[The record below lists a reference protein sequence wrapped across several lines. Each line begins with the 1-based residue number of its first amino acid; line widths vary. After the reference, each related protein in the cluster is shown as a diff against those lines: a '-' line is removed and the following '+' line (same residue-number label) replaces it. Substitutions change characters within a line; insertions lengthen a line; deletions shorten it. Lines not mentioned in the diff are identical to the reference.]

1 MKKYITYLGFL
12 LALIFTSCKTSDGSS
27 EAITENTS
35 EENEEVNTEFQ
46 FNRIPEAEKTAIENG
61 GTLQLLSYTTED
73 AAGNKLEKEAYVYV
87 PAGYDDSEKY
97 DIAYV
102 MHGGGGDISILIGT
116 PENPTSLKNA
126 IDHQIENGDLEPML
140 LVFPSFYPNGPDGVG
155 MDQVG
160 ELTYQFQTELKNG
173 LIPAVESNYSTYANS
188 TSATDLAASRDHRLF
203 TGFSMGSV
211 TTWYA
216 FAENLDYFKYFAPV
230 SGDCWALQMMGG
242 ARQPDETANYL
253 ADAVEQQNYSAEDF
267 YVFAVTGT
275 EDIAYENLSP
285 QIASMR
291 NLEVFNYGLDREEN
305 NLYYLEIEDAVH
317 TNEWYF
323 EYVYNFLPF
332 FFGK

>member
-1 MKKYITYLGFL
+1 MKNYITYLGL
-12 LALIFTSCKTSDGSS
+12 LMALICTSCKTSDGSS
-27 EAITENTS
+27 ESTTENTT
-35 EENEEVNTEFQ
+35 EEAEVETIEFQ
-46 FNRIPEAEKTAIENG
+46 FNRIPEEEKTAIENG
-61 GTLQLLSYTTED
+61 AMLQLFSYTTKD
-73 AAGNKLEKEAYVYV
+73 AAGNELEKEAYVYV
-87 PAGYDDSEKY
+87 PGGYDDSKQY

-102 MHGGGGDISILIGT
+102 MHGGGGDNSILIGT
-116 PENPTSLKNA
+116 PENPTFLKHA

-140 LVFPSFYPNGPDGVG
+140 LVFPSFYPNSPDGVG

-160 ELTYQFQTELKNG
+160 ELTHQFQTELKND
-173 LIPAVESNYSTYANS
+173 LIPAVESTYSTYANS
-188 TSATDLAASRDHRLF
+188 TSATDLTASRDHRLF

-242 ARQPDETANYL
+242 AKQPDETAKYL
-253 ADAVEQQNYSAEDF
+253 SDAVEQQNYYAEDF
-267 YVFAVTGT
+267 YVFAATGT
-275 EDIAYENLSP
+275 KDIAYENLSP

-291 NLEVFNYGLDREEN
+291 NSEVFNYGLDREEN

-323 EYVYNFLPF
+323 EYVYNILPF